1 MAEELPL
8 WNPVNSANYRHCGSL
23 DARTLPASVQT
34 QIETLGKKQVS
45 CHFF

>member
-23 DARTLPASVQT
+23 DARTLPASVQI
-34 QIETLGKKQVS
+34 QIETLGKKAGLMP
-45 CHFF
+45 FF